1 MRRLVTIVS
10 LCALGAMV
18 LDQPAREARGAA
30 AAVYRSPLDL
40 KYSPDGKTIAVSDRT
55 AGKLVLIDVAAK
67 KVAREVALNGQGT
80 GVAWAADG
88 SKIYVGE
95 RNAGTVAEVDAA
107 SGKIARRLN
116 VGLRPAGI
124 AVVAKRN
131 LLVVANTVTH
141 DVSVVDLGSGKEKA
155 RVRVPREPY
164 FVAVTPDEKIAV
176 VGNLLPMG
184 DASDPQSAAKV
195 SLIDLETLKSVADIK
210 LPGGS
215 SALRQVAVSPDGKWA
230 YCVHTVGRTTLPTT
244 QLERG
249 WVNTNAMSV
258 IDLPAKAHYATL
270 LLDRL
275 SEGAA
280 DAWGVVLSKDG
291 KTLWVSIA
299 GVHQVAKVDLE
310 GLHLLLEGKD
320 LPPLEGQ
327 KGPRYVS
334 DIWKEIKKDPK
345 RRDFLVNDLAALYGA
360 GLLMR
365 KHVDGKGPYV
375 LNPEPLGKALK
386 GPRGID
392 LSPDGKTLAV
402 AVYFAGK
409 VALMDADT
417 LKPGPTIAIGTNPDL
432 GQVRMGE
439 IIFHD
444 ATYCF
449 QHWLSCATCHPEDV
463 RPDGMNWDLLNDGLG
478 NPKNARSLL
487 WSYKT
492 PPVMSRGVRDKMETA
507 VAAGF
512 RYIQFHEPT
521 PETLRAVETYL
532 RALKPEPSPYLT
544 VKGALSDSAKGG
556 KKVFDGKGGCA
567 ACHPG
572 PLFTDLKLY
581 DVGTRAELDRADEFD
596 TPTLVELYKT
606 APYLHSGAAVELKDV
621 LTTFNKKDQHGTTGK
636 LSKQELDDLVAYLLS
651 L

>member
-1 MRRLVTIVS
+1 MRRLIMTVS
-10 LCALGAMV
+10 LCAFGAMV
-18 LDQPAREARGAA
+18 LGQLEGEARGAA
-30 AAVYRSPLDL
+30 AAVYRSPFDL

-55 AGKLVLIDVAAK
+55 AAKLVLIDAAAE

-107 SGKIARRLN
+107 SGKIVRRLN

-141 DVSVVDLGSGKEKA
+141 DVSVVDLASGKEKA

-176 VGNLLPMG
+176 VGNLLPIG

-258 IDLPAKAHYATL
+258 IDLPGKTLVATL

-280 DAWGVVLSKDG
+280 DPWGVVLSKDG
-291 KTLWVSIA
+291 KTLWASIA
-299 GVHQVAKVDLE
+299 GVHQIAKVDLE

-320 LPPLEGQ
+320 LPPVEGQ

-345 RRDFLVNDLAALYGA
+345 RREFLVNDLAALYGA

-365 KHVDGKGPYV
+365 KHIDGKGPYV
-375 LNPEPLGKALK
+375 LNPEPAGKALK

-392 LSPDGKTLAV
+392 LAPDGKTLAV

-417 LKPGPTIAIGTNPDL
+417 LRPGPTIALGAGPAPD
-432 GQVRMGE
+432 QVRMGE
-439 IIFHD
+439 IVFHD

-449 QHWLSCATCHPEDV
+449 QHWLSCSTCHPEDV
-463 RPDGMNWDLLNDGLG
+463 RPDGLNWDLLNDGLG

-492 PPVMSRGVRDKMETA
+492 PPVMSRGIRDKMETA

-512 RYIQFHEPT
+512 RYIQFHEPK

-532 RALKPEPSPYLT
+532 KALKPEPSPYLT
-544 VKGALSDSAKGG
+544 AKGDLSASAKPG
-556 KKVFDGKGGCA
+556 KKVFDGKAGCA
-567 ACHPG
+567 VCHPG

-581 DVGTRAELDRADEFD
+581 NVGTRAELDRADEFD

-606 APYLHSGAAVELKDV
+606 APYLHSGSAVELKDV
-621 LTTFNKKDQHGTTGK
+621 LTTFNKKDQHGTTSK
-636 LSKQELDDLVAYLLS
+636 LSKQELDDLVAYLLA